1 MIKIPERLNK
11 YEVYVPGKPLEEA
24 KRELGLDRIVKL
36 ASNENPFGPSP
47 RAIEVMR
54 QALNSVHIYPDTGS
68 YYLTRKLS
76 EIYRIPEDNIL
87 VGPGSAII
95 TKWLTFALVEDGE
108 EGITAD
114 KTFLI
119 YKIAMQET
127 RGNLIE
133 VPVKDY
139 SYDLDAIADRV
150 TERTKIIFIANPNN
164 PTGTLIRRREFEAF
178 MARVPDHVLVVYDEA
193 YREYVDDEE
202 HPCGEDYLQR
212 YSNLV
217 VLRTFSKAY
226 GLAGMRIGYALFA
239 DPRVKEAVWK
249 VVPPFPVTYLAQ
261 KAALAAL
268 DDVDFVKMSFDRNRE
283 GKKYLYSEFERLG
296 VRYLKSQTNFIFVIP
311 DHDARDIVRRLF
323 QKGIIVRHTRAFGAP
338 EAFRVSVGT
347 LEENRE
353 FIKALE
359 EVLEEISGNSN

>member
-1 MIKIPERLNK
+1 MIKIPERINN

-24 KRELGLDRIVKL
+24 KRELGLERIIKL
-36 ASNENPFGPSP
+36 ASNENPLGPSP
-47 RAIEVMR
+47 KAIEVIR
-54 QALNSVHIYPDTGS
+54 RAIDSVHIYPDTGS
-68 YYLTRKLS
+68 YYLTQKLS

-87 VGPGSAII
+87 VGPGTAII

-119 YKIAMQET
+119 YRIAMQET
-127 RGNLIE
+127 RGKFIE
-133 VPVKDY
+133 VPVKNY
-139 SYDLDAIADRV
+139 FYDLEAMAEKIS
-150 TERTKIIFIANPNN
+150 ERTKIVYIANPNN
-164 PTGTLIRRREFEAF
+164 PTGTLVKRREFEAF
-178 MARVPDHVLVVYDEA
+178 MDKVPDHVLVVYDEA

-202 HPCGEDYLQR
+202 HPCGEDYLQK
-212 YSNLV
+212 YPNLV

-268 DDVDFVKMSFDRNRE
+268 DDVEFVKMSFDMNRQ
-283 GKKYLYSEFERLG
+283 GKEYLYSEFERLG
-296 VRYLKSQTNFIFVIP
+296 IKYLKSQTNFIFVIP
-311 DHDARDIVRRLF
+311 EYDARDIVRRLF
-323 QKGIIVRHTRAFGAP
+323 KKGVIVRHTRAFGAP

-347 LEENRE
+347 IEENRE